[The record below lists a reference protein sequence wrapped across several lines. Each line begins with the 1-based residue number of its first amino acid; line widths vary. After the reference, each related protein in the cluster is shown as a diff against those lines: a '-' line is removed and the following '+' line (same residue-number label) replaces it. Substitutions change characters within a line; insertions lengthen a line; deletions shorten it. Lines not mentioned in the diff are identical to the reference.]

1 MVELLLLIKLSP
13 KDQVEMMMIVTVNV
27 VVTHVIAIVGEIM
40 EVVEGLMVGNA
51 LSVVNLV
58 ILQGNVLV
66 KEERE
71 GEGMVAGKVDIAVA
85 MVLIGIQIALLVG
98 VTGMVVVVTGTV
110 VVVIGMV
117 VATGMV
123 VDVTGIVIVLDRM
136 SVVDLEAFVDT
147 FSFIEFSNWRVA
159 VTASIFSF
167 DDNVLEFFLWMYDT
181 NVLMCNIRNIYQTL
195 MFITANR

>member
-1 MVELLLLIKLSP
+1 MVELLLLIKLSL

-85 MVLIGIQIALLVG
+85 MVLIGIQIALLV
-98 VTGMVVVVTGTV
+98 VVTGTV
-110 VVVIGMV
+110 VVVTGMVVAVIGMV

-147 FSFIEFSNWRVA
+147 FSFIEVHN
-159 VTASIFSF
+159 
-167 DDNVLEFFLWMYDT
+167 LH
-181 NVLMCNIRNIYQTL
+181 
-195 MFITANR
+195 

>member
-1 MVELLLLIKLSP
+1 MVELLLLIKLSL

-66 KEERE
+66 KEERG
-71 GEGMVAGKVDIAVA
+71 GEGMVAGKVDTAVA
-85 MVLIGIQIALLVG
+85 MVLIGIQIALLV
-98 VTGMVVVVTGTV
+98 VVTGTV
-110 VVVIGMV
+110 VVVTGMVVAVIGMV

-147 FSFIEFSNWRVA
+147 FSFIEVIN
-159 VTASIFSF
+159 
-167 DDNVLEFFLWMYDT
+167 MH
-181 NVLMCNIRNIYQTL
+181 
-195 MFITANR
+195 

>member
-1 MVELLLLIKLSP
+1 MVELLLLIKLSL
-13 KDQVEMMMIVTVNV
+13 KDQVEMMMIVTANV

-66 KEERE
+66 KEERG

-123 VDVTGIVIVLDRM
+123 VDVTGTVIVLDRM

-147 FSFIEFSNWRVA
+147 FSFIEVHN
-159 VTASIFSF
+159 
-167 DDNVLEFFLWMYDT
+167 LH
-181 NVLMCNIRNIYQTL
+181 
-195 MFITANR
+195 

>member
-1 MVELLLLIKLSP
+1 MVELLLLIKLSL

-98 VTGMVVVVTGTV
+98 VTGMVVVVTGMV

-123 VDVTGIVIVLDRM
+123 VDVTGTVIVLDRM

-147 FSFIEFSNWRVA
+147 FSFIEVHN
-159 VTASIFSF
+159 
-167 DDNVLEFFLWMYDT
+167 LH
-181 NVLMCNIRNIYQTL
+181 
-195 MFITANR
+195 

>member
-1 MVELLLLIKLSP
+1 MVELLLLIKLSL

-85 MVLIGIQIALLVG
+85 MVLIGIQIALLV
-98 VTGMVVVVTGTV
+98 VVTGTV
-110 VVVIGMV
+110 VVVTGMVVAVIGMV

-147 FSFIEFSNWRVA
+147 FSFIEVIN
-159 VTASIFSF
+159 
-167 DDNVLEFFLWMYDT
+167 LH
-181 NVLMCNIRNIYQTL
+181 
-195 MFITANR
+195 

>member
-13 KDQVEMMMIVTVNV
+13 KDQVEMMMIVTANV

-66 KEERE
+66 KEERG

-85 MVLIGIQIALLVG
+85 MVLIGIQIALLV
-98 VTGMVVVVTGTV
+98 VVTGTV
-110 VVVIGMV
+110 VVVTGMVVAVIGMV

-147 FSFIEFSNWRVA
+147 FSFIEVIN
-159 VTASIFSF
+159 
-167 DDNVLEFFLWMYDT
+167 MH
-181 NVLMCNIRNIYQTL
+181 
-195 MFITANR
+195 

>member
-1 MVELLLLIKLSP
+1 MVELLLLIKLSL

-66 KEERE
+66 KEERG

-85 MVLIGIQIALLVG
+85 MVLIGIQIALLV
-98 VTGMVVVVTGTV
+98 VVTGTV
-110 VVVIGMV
+110 VVVTGMVVAVIGMV

-147 FSFIEFSNWRVA
+147 FSFIEVIN
-159 VTASIFSF
+159 
-167 DDNVLEFFLWMYDT
+167 MH
-181 NVLMCNIRNIYQTL
+181 
-195 MFITANR
+195 

>member
-1 MVELLLLIKLSP
+1 
-13 KDQVEMMMIVTVNV
+13 V

-66 KEERE
+66 KEERG

-85 MVLIGIQIALLVG
+85 MVLIGIQIALLV
-98 VTGMVVVVTGTV
+98 VVTGTV
-110 VVVIGMV
+110 VVVTGMVVAVIGMV

-123 VDVTGIVIVLDRM
+123 VDVTGTVIVLDRM

-147 FSFIEFSNWRVA
+147 FSFIEVIN
-159 VTASIFSF
+159 
-167 DDNVLEFFLWMYDT
+167 MH
-181 NVLMCNIRNIYQTL
+181 
-195 MFITANR
+195 

>member
-13 KDQVEMMMIVTVNV
+13 KDQVEMMMIVTANV

-123 VDVTGIVIVLDRM
+123 VDVTGTVIVLDRM

-147 FSFIEFSNWRVA
+147 FSFIEVHN
-159 VTASIFSF
+159 
-167 DDNVLEFFLWMYDT
+167 LH
-181 NVLMCNIRNIYQTL
+181 
-195 MFITANR
+195 

>member
-1 MVELLLLIKLSP
+1 MVELLLLIKLSL

-98 VTGMVVVVTGTV
+98 VTGMVVVVTGMV

-147 FSFIEFSNWRVA
+147 FSFIEVIN
-159 VTASIFSF
+159 
-167 DDNVLEFFLWMYDT
+167 MH
-181 NVLMCNIRNIYQTL
+181 
-195 MFITANR
+195 

>member
-1 MVELLLLIKLSP
+1 MVELLLLIKLSL

-123 VDVTGIVIVLDRM
+123 VDVTGTVIVLDRM

-147 FSFIEFSNWRVA
+147 FSFIEVHN
-159 VTASIFSF
+159 
-167 DDNVLEFFLWMYDT
+167 LH
-181 NVLMCNIRNIYQTL
+181 
-195 MFITANR
+195 